1 MHVQTC
7 CTILSINFLW
17 YLYCTEIKTNKRFV
31 FCLLSTLES
40 YWVYTNTKLYI
51 ECNYMKPIS
60 VLLMLWQEPQPDTRH
75 TLCCNRT
82 SQTGPFIS
90 NRNLFFIV
98 FECRKSKIKV
108 LILLRV
114 FFFFCCILIWR
125 KAEGRGRG
133 GGEGGK
139 GRGRF
144 PQVPYYYVV
153 TLTIK
158 HHQLLL
164 NGVKFSTWILG
175 II

>member
-17 YLYCTEIKTNKRFV
+17 HLYCTEIKTNMRFV

-40 YWVYTNTKLYI
+40 YLVYTNTKLYI
-51 ECNYMKPIS
+51 KCNYVKPIS
-60 VLLMLWQEPQPDTRH
+60 VLLMLWQEPRPDTRH

-114 FFFFCCILIWR
+114 FFFAVSSYEE
-125 KAEGRGRG
+125 KQKGEGGEGEKEGRG
-133 GGEGGK
+133 EGGSHK
-139 GRGRF
+139 S
-144 PQVPYYYVV
+144 
-153 TLTIK
+153 L
-158 HHQLLL
+158 
-164 NGVKFSTWILG
+164 
-175 II
+175 IIM